1 MEKLYEDK
9 FNKNTSGIDA
19 QMKTDNIDP
28 SKTLFE
34 DTDDGVSIVSNF
46 SKENSPVDDEDIFHM
61 IKTKSG
67 KPEPDISSPPYSR
80 FDQSEKTALVIQ
92 CAFTGFFSSI
102 AGAIYYP
109 VLTVIEE
116 QFDIDEELVNITVVV
131 YFVFQGISPTIMGG
145 LADSLGRRPIILLAV
160 LIYFGSCIGLACS
173 QTYAQII
180 ILRCLQA
187 AGISPVIA
195 INSGICGDITTRAE
209 RGSYV
214 GYISGFVV
222 IGSAFGALIGAGLS
236 STWGWRSIFW
246 FLAIGSGICL
256 IISIIVLPETK
267 RTIVGNASITPKSYL
282 NRAPILSWPLLRR
295 QLHLDAPGSAFG
307 ALIGAGLSST
317 WGWRSIFWFL
327 AIGSGICLII
337 SIIVLPE
344 TKRTIVGNASITPKS
359 YLNRAPILSWP
370 LLRRQLHLDA
380 PDYET
385 LEEKRELDW
394 FAPLKILRI
403 PEIFIL
409 LLVSGLQFS
418 MWSTHQTALSTVL
431 SKDYH
436 LTVANIGLCYL
447 PAGVCTLISVISCGR
462 YLNWSYR
469 RDITK
474 HNIWLKAQ
482 REKLL
487 QEYDDNIEKVTEIM
501 ENDCYYTFNICR
513 SRLQPAFITLL
524 LSSSGFAAYGW
535 CISVKAP
542 LAAVLVTSGFSSL
555 FSNCILTMS
564 TTLIVDLF
572 PAVSSTA
579 TGCLNLFRCI
589 LSAVFIASLS
599 RMADTMTYGGVFTF
613 LAALTGISSALLLI
627 PVRNGKNLSHK
638 RKQLDSVRSS

>member
-1 MEKLYEDK
+1 MC
-9 FNKNTSGIDA
+9 IHW
-19 QMKTDNIDP
+19 I
-28 SKTLFE
+28 LFQYC
-34 DTDDGVSIVSNF
+34 S
-46 SKENSPVDDEDIFHM
+46 
-61 IKTKSG
+61 
-67 KPEPDISSPPYSR
+67 
-80 FDQSEKTALVIQ
+80 
-92 CAFTGFFSSI
+92 
-102 AGAIYYP
+102 AIYYP

-222 IGSAFGALIGAGLS
+222 I
-236 STWGWRSIFW
+236 
-246 FLAIGSGICL
+246 
-256 IISIIVLPETK
+256 
-267 RTIVGNASITPKSYL
+267 
-282 NRAPILSWPLLRR
+282 
-295 QLHLDAPGSAFG
+295 GSAFG